1 MDGVPAK
8 KEAVKPG
15 KPKQQMD
22 TESEDRV
29 DMESVHQN
37 SDLGEPEKEVKAE
50 KVAAKAAV
58 PKGKPLVETRTLRV
72 LYLYCG
78 FKRRADLREWLEKLV
93 ALDPAFEA
101 ISDVHITE
109 VDTLLDPIQSDLG
122 DTEIQDKYL
131 GEVRNGQFHL
141 TIMSPP
147 CGSWTRIVWT
157 NTLGPTAVPHPRM
170 PLGLRMGQA
179 GRVQQSARRKRT
191 HSVLHQGH
199 RT

>member
-1 MDGVPAK
+1 M
-8 KEAVKPG
+8 KP
-15 KPKQQMD
+15 
-22 TESEDRV
+22 EDQYLV
-29 DMESVHQN
+29 DMGIEVPEE
-37 SDLGEPEKEVKAE
+37 EPEEPEEEDKAWLLIPKRE
-50 KVAAKAAV
+50 SRAM

-78 FKRRADLREWLEKLV
+78 SKRRADLREWLEKLV